1 MSNKEDIA
9 LMAHLLR
16 RAGFGASREEI
27 ERRLE
32 VGYDATVEEL
42 LHPEDQPD
50 TDLALFLRYHP
61 ASERSSA
68 LPNSQLNWLYH
79 MVMTQRPL
87 EEKMTLFWHHVFATG
102 YDKVESP
109 TEMLDQINMLRESG
123 MGNFKELL
131 FKLAMNPT
139 MIFWLDNNENHKRA
153 PNENWGRE
161 LLELFS
167 MGVGN
172 YTEDDVKQCA
182 RAFTG
187 WTIGYKIHWLLWGPH
202 LWPFEYH
209 PEDHDV
215 GQKDFLGHSGNFNG
229 EDIIEIVAQQ
239 PATAKFIG
247 RHLYNFFIADEPQV
261 PAWPFEKPKE
271 PEVIDILTEAF
282 IDSDFEIK
290 PVLRLLFKSDFFKDA
305 AFRKVRS
312 PAEIVVG
319 ALKTSGDMH
328 GPDPRWSAVT
338 EEPTN
343 MGQGLM
349 NPPSVEGWHTGRE
362 WINSGAFVNRV
373 NFAAEKVGDPSLPG
387 IQDIVRRIAGSNGS
401 AMTPETLVDACIDL
415 LGPIQIKPE
424 TRDELITQVTP
435 SGPISWSSVQN
446 HGKSAQQVGDVLAL
460 IAGTREF
467 QMG

>member
-1 MSNKEDIA
+1 
-9 LMAHLLR
+9 
-16 RAGFGASREEI
+16 
-27 ERRLE
+27 
-32 VGYDATVEEL
+32 
-42 LHPEDQPD
+42 
-50 TDLALFLRYHP
+50 
-61 ASERSSA
+61 
-68 LPNSQLNWLYH
+68 
-79 MVMTQRPL
+79 
-87 EEKMTLFWHHVFATG
+87 
-102 YDKVESP
+102 
-109 TEMLDQINMLRESG
+109 
-123 MGNFKELL
+123 MGNFKDLL

-229 EDIIEIVAQQ
+229 EDIIEIIAQQ

-247 RHLYNFFIADEPQV
+247 RHLYNFFVADEQQV
-261 PAWPFEKPKE
+261 PAWPFEKPTE
-271 PEVIDILTEAF
+271 PEVIDILTETF
-282 IDSDFEIK
+282 IASNLEIK
-290 PVLRLLFKSDFFKDA
+290 PVLRLLFNSDFFKDA

-328 GPDPRWSAVT
+328 GPDPRWSVVA

-373 NFAAEKVGDPSLPG
+373 NFAAEKVGDPNLPG
-387 IQDIVRRIAGSNGS
+387 IQDIVRRIAASNGS
-401 AMTPETLVDACIDL
+401 TMTPETLVDTCLDL
-415 LGPIQIKPE
+415 IGPIQVKPK
-424 TRDELITQVTP
+424 TRDELITQIAP
-435 SGPISWSSVQN
+435 SGPIPWSSVQN
-446 HGKSAQQVGDVLAL
+446 HGKSAQQVSDVLAL